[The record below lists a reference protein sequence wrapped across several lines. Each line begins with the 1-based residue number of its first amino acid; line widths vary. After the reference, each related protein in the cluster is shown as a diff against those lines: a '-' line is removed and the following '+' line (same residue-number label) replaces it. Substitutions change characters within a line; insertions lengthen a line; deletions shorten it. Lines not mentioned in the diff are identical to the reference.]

1 MPTPKPR
8 PTKMKL
14 LEGNPGRRPL
24 PEGEPMPAV
33 AFNVPDPPSHL
44 TISAKLEWVNISDKL
59 HRIGLLTEIDCAAL
73 ALYCQAYG
81 RWVDAE
87 AAMIQGGM
95 VVVTSNGNPIHNPYL
110 GIANTAMRDC
120 HTYLTEF
127 GMTPSSRSK
136 VTAAEPEKK
145 SKFYGLIQG
154 GEKVANS

>member
-14 LEGNPGRRPL
+14 LEGNPGRRPI
-24 PEGEPMPAV
+24 PSGEPQPPVSFKVPA
-33 AFNVPDPPSHL
+33 PPKHL
-44 TISAKLEWVNISDKL
+44 SKSAKKEWKDISKKL
-59 HRIGLLTEIDCAAL
+59 HRLGLLTEIDYSAL
-73 ALYCQAYG
+73 ALYCQSYG

-87 AAMIQGGM
+87 EKLLQTSM
-95 VVVTSNGNPIHNPYL
+95 VVKTSNGNPIHNPYL
-110 GIANTAMRDC
+110 SIANTAMRDC

-136 VTAAEPEKK
+136 VTATKQEKK

-154 GEKVANS
+154 GEKVG